1 MTKCNQKICKEM
13 LLIMMAGTF
22 LSPTQF
28 FILSICYYFLL
39 VIKSKGKVIFPRVPG
54 LKLYVFVV
62 AYTTFVGFCLY
73 TKRNVI
79 RDLYYILP
87 TVLWIFI
94 GASESAQN
102 PEKDIKKTIFLYG
115 TFITLKNFVIFI
127 SKGSLEFNDLR
138 SVFGLNVYDLGFVLP
153 ISAICVFLHHEV
165 YVKKKIDRMI
175 VALMTINVV
184 LSLGR
189 MAILQPMIVFSVLLF
204 MEGREAENQT
214 KIKKVVKLLFSITA
228 VLVVIFYIMPSS
240 IKSPL
245 MDKVLN
251 SFAEVDSSQKITSV
265 GSAMNNWRAY
275 EIQSAKEQWK
285 GEWIISQLFGEGMG
299 KGVEIQYVPYSWA
312 GVVNGNE
319 IPLLHNGFYTM
330 LIKGGII
337 GLVALLWLF
346 IGNVKKGLYMSK
358 HRADKV
364 YSNILVAISVAAVA
378 NTYVVRGPIQQGAF
392 LTWALLIGWINRK
405 GKNNGRVFQGK
416 V

>member
-1 MTKCNQKICKEM
+1 MAKGNQKICKKM

-39 VIKSKGKVIFPRVPG
+39 VIKLKGKVVFPRVPG
-54 LKLYVFVV
+54 LKLYVCVI
-62 AYTTFVGFCLY
+62 AYTTLVGFFLY
-73 TKRNVI
+73 TTRNVI

-102 PEKDIKKTIFLYG
+102 PEMDIKKTIFLYG
-115 TFITLKNFVIFI
+115 TFITLKNFLFFI
-127 SKGSLEFNDLR
+127 GKGSLDFNDLR
-138 SVFGLNVYDLGFVLP
+138 SVFGLNVYDLGFILP
-153 ISAICVFLHHEV
+153 ISAICVFLHQEV
-165 YVKKKIDRMI
+165 YVGKKIDRMI
-175 VALMTINVV
+175 VVLMTLNVV

-189 MAILQPMIVFSVLLF
+189 IAILQPIIIFTVLLF
-204 MEGREAENQT
+204 MEGKEAENQA
-214 KIKKVVKLLFSITA
+214 KINKVVKLFFSIMVA
-228 VLVVIFYIMPSS
+228 LVMLFYIMPSR

-251 SFAEVDSSQKITSV
+251 SFDEVDSSQKITSV
-265 GSAMNNWRAY
+265 GSAMSNWRAY

-285 GEWIISQLFGEGMG
+285 GEWVISQLFGEGMG

-312 GVVNGNE
+312 GVVDGNE

-337 GLVALLWLF
+337 GLAALLWLF
-346 IGNVKKGLYMSK
+346 MGNVKKGLYMSK

-378 NTYVVRGPIQQGAF
+378 NTYVVRGPIQQGTF
-392 LTWALLIGWINRK
+392 LTWALLIGWINVWTKESK
-405 GKNNGRVFQGK
+405 G
-416 V
+416 

>member
-1 MTKCNQKICKEM
+1 MAKGNQKICKKM

-39 VIKSKGKVIFPRVPG
+39 VIKLRGKVVFPRVPG
-54 LKLYVFVV
+54 LKLYVGVI
-62 AYTTFVGFCLY
+62 AYTTLVGFFLY
-73 TKRNVI
+73 TTRNVI

-115 TFITLKNFVIFI
+115 TFITLKNFLLFI
-127 SKGSLEFNDLR
+127 GKGSLDFNNLR
-138 SVFGLNVYDLGFVLP
+138 SVFGLNVYDLGFILP
-153 ISAICVFLHHEV
+153 ISAICVFLHKEV
-165 YVKKKIDRMI
+165 YVGEKIDRMI
-175 VALMTINVV
+175 VVLMTLNVV

-189 MAILQPMIVFSVLLF
+189 IAILQPIIIFTVLLF
-204 MEGREAENQT
+204 MEGKEAEDQA
-214 KIKKVVKLLFSITA
+214 KINKVVKLFFSIMVA
-228 VLVVIFYIMPSS
+228 LVMLFYIMPSS

-251 SFAEVDSSQKITSV
+251 SFDEVDSSQKITSV

-285 GEWIISQLFGEGMG
+285 GEWVISQLFGEGMG

-312 GVVNGNE
+312 GVVDRNE

-337 GLVALLWLF
+337 GLAALLWLF
-346 IGNVKKGLYMSK
+346 MGNVKKGLYMSK

-378 NTYVVRGPIQQGAF
+378 NTYVVRGPIQQGTF
-392 LTWALLIGWINRK
+392 LTWALLIGWINVWTKESK
-405 GKNNGRVFQGK
+405 G
-416 V
+416 

>member
-1 MTKCNQKICKEM
+1 MTKSNQKTYKEM
-13 LLIMMAGTF
+13 LLIMIAGTF
-22 LSPTQF
+22 LSPTRF

-39 VIKSKGKVIFPRVPG
+39 VIKSRGKIVFPRVPG
-54 LKLYVFVV
+54 LKLYVCVI
-62 AYTTFVGFCLY
+62 AYATLVGFCLY
-73 TKRNVI
+73 TARNVI

-102 PEKDIKKTIFLYG
+102 PEKDIKRTIFLYG
-115 TFITLKNFVIFI
+115 TFITLKNFLFFI
-127 SKGSLEFNDLR
+127 GKGSLDFNNLR
-138 SVFGLNVYDLGFVLP
+138 LVFGLNVYDLGFILP
-153 ISAICVFLHHEV
+153 ISAICVFLHKEV
-165 YVKKKIDRMI
+165 YITKKIDRI
-175 VALMTINVV
+175 LIALMTINVV

-189 MAILQPMIVFSVLLF
+189 IAILQPMIAFTVLLF
-204 MEGREAENQT
+204 MEGREAEDRA
-214 KIKKVVKLLFSITA
+214 KINKVVKLFISITVA
-228 VLVVIFYIMPSS
+228 LVVIFYMMPSS

-245 MDKVLN
+245 IDKALN
-251 SFAEVDSSQKITSV
+251 SFTEVDSSQKITSV

-285 GEWIISQLFGEGMG
+285 GEWVIPQLFGEGMG

-312 GVVNGNE
+312 GVVDGNE

-337 GLVALLWLF
+337 GLAALLWLF

-358 HRADKV
+358 HRADKA

-405 GKNNGRVFQGK
+405 EKNNGRVFQGK

>member
-1 MTKCNQKICKEM
+1 MAKGNQKICKKM

-39 VIKSKGKVIFPRVPG
+39 VIKLKGKVVFPRVPG
-54 LKLYVFVV
+54 LKLYVCVI
-62 AYTTFVGFCLY
+62 AYTTLVGFFLY
-73 TKRNVI
+73 TTRNVI

-94 GASESAQN
+94 GASESEQN
-102 PEKDIKKTIFLYG
+102 PEMDIKKTIFLYG
-115 TFITLKNFVIFI
+115 TFITLKNFLFFI
-127 SKGSLEFNDLR
+127 GKGSLDFNNLR
-138 SVFGLNVYDLGFVLP
+138 SVFGLNVYDLGFILP
-153 ISAICVFLHHEV
+153 ISAICVFLHKEV
-165 YVKKKIDRMI
+165 YVGKKIDRMI
-175 VALMTINVV
+175 VVLMTLDVV

-189 MAILQPMIVFSVLLF
+189 IAILQPIIIFTVLLF
-204 MEGREAENQT
+204 MEGKEAEDQA
-214 KIKKVVKLLFSITA
+214 KINKVVKLFFSIMVA
-228 VLVVIFYIMPSS
+228 LVMLFYIMPSS

-251 SFAEVDSSQKITSV
+251 SFDEVDSSQKITSV

-285 GEWIISQLFGEGMG
+285 GEWVISQLFGEGMG
-299 KGVEIQYVPYSWA
+299 KGMEIQYVPYSWA
-312 GVVNGNE
+312 GVVDGNE

-337 GLVALLWLF
+337 GLAALLWLF
-346 IGNVKKGLYMSK
+346 MGNVKKGLYMSK

-378 NTYVVRGPIQQGAF
+378 NTYVVRGPIQQGTF
-392 LTWALLIGWINRK
+392 LTWALLIGWINVWTKESK
-405 GKNNGRVFQGK
+405 G
-416 V
+416 

>member
-1 MTKCNQKICKEM
+1 MAKGNQKICKKT

-28 FILSICYYFLL
+28 FILSICYYFLR
-39 VIKSKGKVIFPRVPG
+39 VIKLKGKIVFPRVPG
-54 LKLYVFVV
+54 LKLYVCVI
-62 AYTTFVGFCLY
+62 AYTTLVGFCLY
-73 TKRNVI
+73 TTRNVI

-94 GASESAQN
+94 GASESAQD
-102 PEKDIKKTIFLYG
+102 PGMDIKKTIFLYG
-115 TFITLKNFVIFI
+115 TFITLKNFAIFI
-127 SKGSLEFNDLR
+127 GKGSLDFNNLR
-138 SVFGLNVYDLGFVLP
+138 SVFGLNVYDLGFILS
-153 ISAICVFLHHEV
+153 ISAICVFLHQEV
-165 YVKKKIDRMI
+165 YVEKKIDRMI
-175 VALMTINVV
+175 VALMTLNVV

-189 MAILQPMIVFSVLLF
+189 IAILQPIIIFTVLLF
-204 MEGREAENQT
+204 MEGREAEDQA
-214 KIKKVVKLLFSITA
+214 KINKVVKLFFSIMVA
-228 VLVVIFYIMPSS
+228 LVVLFYIMPSS

-251 SFAEVDSSQKITSV
+251 SFDEVDSSQKITSV

-285 GEWIISQLFGEGMG
+285 GEWVISQLFGEGMG
-299 KGVEIQYVPYSWA
+299 KGVEIQYVPYSWV
-312 GVVNGNE
+312 GVVDGNE

-346 IGNVKKGLYMSK
+346 VGNVKKGLYMSK

-378 NTYVVRGPIQQGAF
+378 NTYVVRGPIQQGTF
-392 LTWALLIGWINRK
+392 LIWALLIGWINRK
-405 GKNNGRVFQGK
+405 EKNNGRVFQGK

>member
-1 MTKCNQKICKEM
+1 MEKGNQKICKKM

-22 LSPTQF
+22 LSPTRF

-39 VIKSKGKVIFPRVPG
+39 VIKLKGKVVFPRVPG
-54 LKLYVFVV
+54 LRLYVCVI
-62 AYTTFVGFCLY
+62 AYTTLVGFFLY
-73 TKRNVI
+73 TTRNVI

-94 GASESAQN
+94 GASESARN
-102 PEKDIKKTIFLYG
+102 PEMDIKKTIFLYG
-115 TFITLKNFVIFI
+115 TFITLKNFLFFI
-127 SKGSLEFNDLR
+127 GKSSLDFNNLR
-138 SVFGLNVYDLGFVLP
+138 LVFGLNVYDLGFILP
-153 ISAICVFLHHEV
+153 ISAICVFLHKEV
-165 YVKKKIDRMI
+165 YVGEKIDRMI
-175 VALMTINVV
+175 VVLMTLNVV

-189 MAILQPMIVFSVLLF
+189 IAILQPMIIFTVLLF

-214 KIKKVVKLLFSITA
+214 KIKKVVKLFFSITVA
-228 VLVVIFYIMPSS
+228 LVVVFYIMPDS

-251 SFAEVDSSQKITSV
+251 SFDEVDSSQKITSV

-285 GEWIISQLFGEGMG
+285 GEWVISQLFGEGMG

-312 GVVNGNE
+312 GVVDGNE

-337 GLVALLWLF
+337 GVAALLWLF
-346 IGNVKKGLYMSK
+346 MGNAKKGLYMVK

-405 GKNNGRVFQGK
+405 EKNNGRVFQGK

>member
-1 MTKCNQKICKEM
+1 MAKGNQKICKKM

-39 VIKSKGKVIFPRVPG
+39 VIKLKGKIVFPRVPG
-54 LKLYVFVV
+54 LKLYVCVI
-62 AYTTFVGFCLY
+62 AYTTLVGFFLY
-73 TKRNVI
+73 TTRNVI

-102 PEKDIKKTIFLYG
+102 PEMDIKKTIFLYG
-115 TFITLKNFVIFI
+115 TFITLKNFLLFI
-127 SKGSLEFNDLR
+127 GKGSLDFNNLR
-138 SVFGLNVYDLGFVLP
+138 LVFGLNVYDLGFILP
-153 ISAICVFLHHEV
+153 ISAICVFLHQEV
-165 YVKKKIDRMI
+165 YVGKKIDRMI
-175 VALMTINVV
+175 VVLMTLNVV

-189 MAILQPMIVFSVLLF
+189 IAILQPIIIFTVLLF
-204 MEGREAENQT
+204 MEGKEAENQA
-214 KIKKVVKLLFSITA
+214 KINKVVKLFFSIMVA
-228 VLVVIFYIMPSS
+228 LVMLFYIMPSS

-251 SFAEVDSSQKITSV
+251 SFDEVDSSQKITSV
-265 GSAMNNWRAY
+265 GSAMSNWRAY

-285 GEWIISQLFGEGMG
+285 GEWVISQLFGEGMG

-312 GVVNGNE
+312 GVVDGNE

-337 GLVALLWLF
+337 GLAALLWLF
-346 IGNVKKGLYMSK
+346 MGSVKKGLYMSK
-358 HRADKV
+358 YRADKV

-378 NTYVVRGPIQQGAF
+378 NTYVVRGPIQQGTF

-405 GKNNGRVFQGK
+405 EKNNGRVFQGK

>member
-1 MTKCNQKICKEM
+1 MAKGNQKICKKM

-39 VIKSKGKVIFPRVPG
+39 VIKLKGKIVFPRVPG
-54 LKLYVFVV
+54 LKLYVCVI
-62 AYTTFVGFCLY
+62 AYTTLVGFFLY
-73 TKRNVI
+73 TTRNVI

-102 PEKDIKKTIFLYG
+102 PEMDIKKTIFLYG
-115 TFITLKNFVIFI
+115 TFITLKNFLLFI
-127 SKGSLEFNDLR
+127 GKGSLDFNNLR
-138 SVFGLNVYDLGFVLP
+138 SVFGLNVYDLGFILP
-153 ISAICVFLHHEV
+153 ISAICVFLHQEV
-165 YVKKKIDRMI
+165 YVGKKIDRMI
-175 VALMTINVV
+175 VVLMTLNVV

-189 MAILQPMIVFSVLLF
+189 IAILQPIIIFTVLLF
-204 MEGREAENQT
+204 MEGKEAENQA
-214 KIKKVVKLLFSITA
+214 KINKVVKLFFSIMVA
-228 VLVVIFYIMPSS
+228 LVMLFYIMPSS

-251 SFAEVDSSQKITSV
+251 SFDEVDSSQKITSV
-265 GSAMNNWRAY
+265 GSAMSNWRAY

-285 GEWIISQLFGEGMG
+285 GEWVISQLFGEGMG

-312 GVVNGNE
+312 GVVDGNE

-337 GLVALLWLF
+337 GLAALLWLF
-346 IGNVKKGLYMSK
+346 MGSVKKGLYMSK
-358 HRADKV
+358 YRADKV

-378 NTYVVRGPIQQGAF
+378 NTYVVRGPIQQGTF
-392 LTWALLIGWINRK
+392 LTWALLIGWINVWTKESK
-405 GKNNGRVFQGK
+405 G
-416 V
+416 

>member
-1 MTKCNQKICKEM
+1 M
-13 LLIMMAGTF
+13 
-22 LSPTQF
+22 
-28 FILSICYYFLL
+28 
-39 VIKSKGKVIFPRVPG
+39 
-54 LKLYVFVV
+54 
-62 AYTTFVGFCLY
+62 
-73 TKRNVI
+73 
-79 RDLYYILP
+79 YYILP

-102 PEKDIKKTIFLYG
+102 PEMDIKKTIFLYG
-115 TFITLKNFVIFI
+115 TFITLKNFLFFI
-127 SKGSLEFNDLR
+127 GKSSLDFNNLR
-138 SVFGLNVYDLGFVLP
+138 LVFGLNVYDLGFILP
-153 ISAICVFLHHEV
+153 ISAICVFLHKEV
-165 YVKKKIDRMI
+165 YVGEKIDRMI
-175 VALMTINVV
+175 VVLMTLNVV

-189 MAILQPMIVFSVLLF
+189 IAILQPMIIFTVLLF

-214 KIKKVVKLLFSITA
+214 KIKKVVKLFFSITVA
-228 VLVVIFYIMPSS
+228 LVVVFYIMPDS

-251 SFAEVDSSQKITSV
+251 SFDEVDSSQKITSV

-285 GEWIISQLFGEGMG
+285 GEWVISQLFGEGMG

-312 GVVNGNE
+312 GVVDGNE

-337 GLVALLWLF
+337 GVAALLWLF
-346 IGNVKKGLYMSK
+346 MGNAKKGLYMVK

-405 GKNNGRVFQGK
+405 EKNNGRVFQGK

>member
-1 MTKCNQKICKEM
+1 MAKGNQKICKKM

-39 VIKSKGKVIFPRVPG
+39 VIKLKGKVVFPRVPG
-54 LKLYVFVV
+54 LKLYVCVI
-62 AYTTFVGFCLY
+62 AYTTLVGFFLY
-73 TKRNVI
+73 TTRNVI

-102 PEKDIKKTIFLYG
+102 PEMDIKKTIFLYG
-115 TFITLKNFVIFI
+115 TFITLKNFLFFI
-127 SKGSLEFNDLR
+127 GKGSLDFNDLR
-138 SVFGLNVYDLGFVLP
+138 SVFGLNVYDLGFILP
-153 ISAICVFLHHEV
+153 ISAICVFLHQEV
-165 YVKKKIDRMI
+165 YVGKKIDRMI
-175 VALMTINVV
+175 VVLMTLNVV

-189 MAILQPMIVFSVLLF
+189 IAILQPIIIFTVLLF
-204 MEGREAENQT
+204 MEGKEAENQA
-214 KIKKVVKLLFSITA
+214 KINKVVKLFFSIMVA
-228 VLVVIFYIMPSS
+228 LVMLFYIMPSR
-240 IKSPL
+240 IKYPL

-251 SFAEVDSSQKITSV
+251 SFDEVDSSQKITSV
-265 GSAMNNWRAY
+265 GSAMSNWRAY

-285 GEWIISQLFGEGMG
+285 GEWVISQLFGEGMG

-312 GVVNGNE
+312 GVVDGNE

-337 GLVALLWLF
+337 GLAALLWLF
-346 IGNVKKGLYMSK
+346 MGNVKKGLYMSK

-378 NTYVVRGPIQQGAF
+378 NTYVVRGPIQQGTF
-392 LTWALLIGWINRK
+392 LTWALLIGWINVWTKESK
-405 GKNNGRVFQGK
+405 G
-416 V
+416 

>member
-1 MTKCNQKICKEM
+1 MTKSNQKTYKEM
-13 LLIMMAGTF
+13 LLIMIAGTF
-22 LSPTQF
+22 LSPTRF

-39 VIKSKGKVIFPRVPG
+39 VIKSRGKIVFPRVPG
-54 LKLYVFVV
+54 LKLYVCVI
-62 AYTTFVGFCLY
+62 AYATLVGFCLY
-73 TKRNVI
+73 TARNVI

-102 PEKDIKKTIFLYG
+102 PKKDIKRTIFLYG
-115 TFITLKNFVIFI
+115 TFITLKNFLFFI
-127 SKGSLEFNDLR
+127 GKGSLDFNNLR
-138 SVFGLNVYDLGFVLP
+138 SVFGLNVYDLGFILP
-153 ISAICVFLHHEV
+153 ISAICVFLHKEV
-165 YVKKKIDRMI
+165 YITKKIDRI
-175 VALMTINVV
+175 LIALMTINVV

-189 MAILQPMIVFSVLLF
+189 IAILQPMIAFTVLLF
-204 MEGREAENQT
+204 MEGREAEDRA
-214 KIKKVVKLLFSITA
+214 KINKVVKLFISITVA
-228 VLVVIFYIMPSS
+228 LVVIFYMMPSS

-245 MDKVLN
+245 IDKALN
-251 SFAEVDSSQKITSV
+251 SFTEVDSSQKITSV

-285 GEWIISQLFGEGMG
+285 GEWVIPQLFGEGMG

-312 GVVNGNE
+312 GVVDGNE

-337 GLVALLWLF
+337 GLAALLWLF

-358 HRADKV
+358 HRADKA

-405 GKNNGRVFQGK
+405 EKNNGRVFQGK

>member
-1 MTKCNQKICKEM
+1 MAKGNQKICKKM

-39 VIKSKGKVIFPRVPG
+39 VIKLKGKVVFPRVPG
-54 LKLYVFVV
+54 LKLYVCVI
-62 AYTTFVGFCLY
+62 AYTTLVGLCLY
-73 TKRNVI
+73 TTRNVI

-94 GASESAQN
+94 GASESAQA

-115 TFITLKNFVIFI
+115 TFITLKNFAIFI
-127 SKGSLEFNDLR
+127 GKGSLDFNNLR
-138 SVFGLNVYDLGFVLP
+138 AVFGLNVYDLGFILP
-153 ISAICVFLHHEV
+153 ISAICVFLYQEV
-165 YVKKKIDRMI
+165 YVEKKIDRMI

-189 MAILQPMIVFSVLLF
+189 IAILQPMIIFTVLLF

-214 KIKKVVKLLFSITA
+214 KIKKVIKLFFSITVA
-228 VLVVIFYIMPSS
+228 LVVVFYIMPDS

-251 SFAEVDSSQKITSV
+251 SFAEVDSSQTITSV

-285 GEWIISQLFGEGMG
+285 GEWVISQLFGEGMG

-337 GLVALLWLF
+337 GLAVLLWLF
-346 IGNVKKGLYMSK
+346 MGNVKKGLYMSN

-378 NTYVVRGPIQQGAF
+378 NTYVVRGPIQQGTF

-405 GKNNGRVFQGK
+405 EKNNGRVFQGR

>member
-1 MTKCNQKICKEM
+1 MTKSNQKTYKEM
-13 LLIMMAGTF
+13 LLIMIAGTF

-28 FILSICYYFLL
+28 FVLSICYYFLL
-39 VIKSKGKVIFPRVPG
+39 VIKSKGKIAFPRVPG
-54 LKLYVFVV
+54 LKLYVGVI
-62 AYTTFVGFCLY
+62 AYTTLVGLCLY
-73 TKRNVI
+73 TTRNVI

-102 PEKDIKKTIFLYG
+102 PEKDIKRTIFLYG
-115 TFITLKNFVIFI
+115 TFITLKNFLFFI
-127 SKGSLEFNDLR
+127 GKGSLDFNNLR

-153 ISAICVFLHHEV
+153 ISAICIFLHQEV
-165 YVKKKIDRMI
+165 YITKKIDRMI

-189 MAILQPMIVFSVLLF
+189 IAILQPMIVFTVLLF

-214 KIKKVVKLLFSITA
+214 KIKKVVKLFFSITVA
-228 VLVVIFYIMPSS
+228 LVALFYILPSS

-251 SFAEVDSSQKITSV
+251 SFDEVDSSQKITSV

-285 GEWIISQLFGEGMG
+285 GEWVIPQLFGEGMG

-312 GVVNGNE
+312 GVVDVNE

-346 IGNVKKGLYMSK
+346 VGNVKKGLYMSK

-378 NTYVVRGPIQQGAF
+378 NTYVVRGPIQQGTF
-392 LTWALLIGWINRK
+392 LTWALLIGWINFWMKESK
-405 GKNNGRVFQGK
+405 G
-416 V
+416 

>member
-1 MTKCNQKICKEM
+1 MAKGNQKICKKM

-39 VIKSKGKVIFPRVPG
+39 VIKLKGKVVFPRIPG
-54 LKLYVFVV
+54 LKLYVCVI
-62 AYTTFVGFCLY
+62 AYTTLVGFFLY
-73 TKRNVI
+73 TTRNVI

-94 GASESAQN
+94 GASESEQN
-102 PEKDIKKTIFLYG
+102 PEMDIKKTIFLYG
-115 TFITLKNFVIFI
+115 TFITLKNFLFFI
-127 SKGSLEFNDLR
+127 GKGSLDFNNLR
-138 SVFGLNVYDLGFVLP
+138 SVFGLNVYDLGFILP
-153 ISAICVFLHHEV
+153 ISAICVFLHKEV
-165 YVKKKIDRMI
+165 YVGEKIDRMI
-175 VALMTINVV
+175 VVLMTLNVV

-189 MAILQPMIVFSVLLF
+189 IAILQPIIIFTVLLF
-204 MEGREAENQT
+204 MEEKEAEDQA
-214 KIKKVVKLLFSITA
+214 KINKVVKLFFSIMVA
-228 VLVVIFYIMPSS
+228 LVMLFYIMPSS

-251 SFAEVDSSQKITSV
+251 SFDEVDSSQKITSV

-285 GEWIISQLFGEGMG
+285 GEWVISQLFGEGMG

-312 GVVNGNE
+312 GVVDGNE

-337 GLVALLWLF
+337 GLAALLWLF
-346 IGNVKKGLYMSK
+346 MGNVKKGLYMSK

-378 NTYVVRGPIQQGAF
+378 NTYVVRGPIQQGTF
-392 LTWALLIGWINRK
+392 LTWALLIGWINVWTKESK
-405 GKNNGRVFQGK
+405 G
-416 V
+416 

>member
-1 MTKCNQKICKEM
+1 MEKGNQKICKKM

-22 LSPTQF
+22 LSPTRF

-39 VIKSKGKVIFPRVPG
+39 VIKLKGKVVFPRVPG
-54 LKLYVFVV
+54 LRLYVCVI
-62 AYTTFVGFCLY
+62 AYTTLVGFFLY
-73 TKRNVI
+73 TTRNVI

-102 PEKDIKKTIFLYG
+102 PEMDIKKTIFLYG
-115 TFITLKNFVIFI
+115 TFIILKNFLLFI
-127 SKGSLEFNDLR
+127 GKGSLDFNNLR
-138 SVFGLNVYDLGFVLP
+138 SVFGLNVYDLGLILP
-153 ISAICVFLHHEV
+153 ISAICVFLHKEV
-165 YVKKKIDRMI
+165 YVGEKIDRMI
-175 VALMTINVV
+175 VVLMTLNIV

-189 MAILQPMIVFSVLLF
+189 IAILQPIIIFTVLLF
-204 MEGREAENQT
+204 MEGKEAEDQA
-214 KIKKVVKLLFSITA
+214 KINKVVKLFFSIMVA
-228 VLVVIFYIMPSS
+228 LVMLFYIMPSS

-251 SFAEVDSSQKITSV
+251 SFDEVDSSQKITSV

-285 GEWIISQLFGEGMG
+285 GEWVISQLFGEGMG

-312 GVVNGNE
+312 GVVDGNE

-337 GLVALLWLF
+337 GVAALLWLF
-346 IGNVKKGLYMSK
+346 MGNAKKGLYMVK

-378 NTYVVRGPIQQGAF
+378 NTYVVRGPIQQGTF
-392 LTWALLIGWINRK
+392 LTWALLIGWINVWTKESK
-405 GKNNGRVFQGK
+405 G
-416 V
+416 

>member
-1 MTKCNQKICKEM
+1 MTKSNQKTYKEM
-13 LLIMMAGTF
+13 LLIMIAGTF

-28 FILSICYYFLL
+28 FVLSICYYFLL
-39 VIKSKGKVIFPRVPG
+39 VIKSKGKIAFPRVPG
-54 LKLYVFVV
+54 LKLYVGVI
-62 AYTTFVGFCLY
+62 AYTTLVGLCLY
-73 TKRNVI
+73 TTRNVI

-94 GASESAQN
+94 GASEADQK
-102 PEKDIKKTIFLYG
+102 PEGDLKKTLFLYG
-115 TFITLKNFVIFI
+115 TFITLKNFALII
-127 SKGSLEFNDLR
+127 GSGSLDFNSLR
-138 SVFGLNVYDLGFVLP
+138 AVFGLNVYDLGFILP
-153 ISAICVFLHHEV
+153 ISVICVFLHQEV
-165 YVKKKIDRMI
+165 YITKKIDRMLI
-175 VALMTINVV
+175 ALMTINVV

-189 MAILQPMIVFSVLLF
+189 IAILQPMIAFTILLF
-204 MEGREAENQT
+204 MEGREAEDQA
-214 KIKKVVKLLFSITA
+214 KINKVVRLFLSITIA
-228 VLVVIFYIMPSS
+228 LVVIFYMMPSS

-251 SFAEVDSSQKITSV
+251 SLDEVDSSQKITSV

-275 EIQSAKEQWK
+275 EIQSAQEQWK
-285 GEWIISQLFGEGMG
+285 DAWTVPQLFGEGMG

-312 GVVNGNE
+312 GVVDGNE

-337 GLVALLWLF
+337 GLVALIWLF
-346 IGNVKKGLYMSK
+346 MGNVKKGWYMSK

-364 YSNILVAISVAAVA
+364 YSNILVAVSIAAVA

-405 GKNNGRVFQGK
+405 GKNNGRIFQGE